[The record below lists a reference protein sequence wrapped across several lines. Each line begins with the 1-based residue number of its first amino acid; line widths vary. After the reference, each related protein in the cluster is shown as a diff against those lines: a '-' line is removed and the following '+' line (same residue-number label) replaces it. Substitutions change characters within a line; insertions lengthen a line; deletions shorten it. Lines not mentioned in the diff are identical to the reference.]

1 MQCMEKIT
9 GHLAE
14 ELAKEFYHLAHKKT
28 FNKNEIIFS
37 ENDDADAIYFI
48 DKGSIQASI
57 IRNETTKILNILTYG
72 ECFGE
77 MALINHDKRS
87 ATITAVEDSVVYCVN
102 KEDFR
107 VLSQNFPELDK
118 GIRSSIANRQQE
130 LILREELVDITSI
143 DKEALQVSIKGDYSM
158 RETSLYRERYDSLA
172 DKNLDKLIALT
183 QEVLLN
189 RCAHQIDIHFN
200 SGEIH
205 TMSVFDPF
213 REKIHLVDQFTNDAY
228 IDRHFQEISYTDKA
242 NLISHLYKTIAA
254 SPAFE
259 KLPEHWQQIHRKSH
273 QIWQPI
279 NYQVIEKVISYLPH
293 LRNIESLYLRNVK
306 ISMIQDLIR
315 FQFNCDGTHIVDSSN
330 FDEFIK
336 SNF

>member
-1 MQCMEKIT
+1 MEKMT
-9 GHLAE
+9 GHLPDELAE
-14 ELAKEFYHLAHKKT
+14 EFYRLAQQKT
-28 FNKNEIIFS
+28 FIKNEIIFT

-48 DKGSIQASI
+48 DKGAFQASI
-57 IRNETTKILNILTYG
+57 IRNENNKTLNILNKG

-87 ATITAVEDSVVYCVN
+87 ATITALEDSIVYCVR
-102 KEDFR
+102 KDDFR
-107 VLSQNFPELDK
+107 ILSQKFPELEE

-143 DKEALQVSIKGDYSM
+143 DKESLQISIKGDYSM

-183 QEVLLN
+183 QDVLLN
-189 RCAHQIDIHFN
+189 RCVHQINIHFN

-213 REKIHLVDQFTNDAY
+213 REKIHLVDKFTDTAY
-228 IDRHFQEISYTDKA
+228 IDRHFQAISYDDKA
-242 NLISHLYKTIAA
+242 KLVSHLYETIAA
-254 SPAFE
+254 SAAFE
-259 KLPEHWQQIHRKSH
+259 KLPEHWQQIYHRSMT
-273 QIWQPI
+273 IWEPI
-279 NYQVIEKVISYLPH
+279 NYQAIEKIISYLPH

-306 ISMIQDLIR
+306 ISIIQDLIR

-330 FDEFIK
+330 FDEFIR

>member
-1 MQCMEKIT
+1 MEKIT
-9 GHLAE
+9 GHLPDELAE
-14 ELAKEFYHLAHKKT
+14 EFYRLAQKKT
-28 FNKNEIIFS
+28 FIKNEIIFN

-48 DKGSIQASI
+48 DKGSFQASI
-57 IRNETTKILNILTYG
+57 IRNQNNKMLNIIHIG

-87 ATITAVEDSVVYCVN
+87 ATITAIEDSVVYCVH
-102 KEDFR
+102 KDDFA
-107 VLSQNFPELDK
+107 VLSESFPELDK

-130 LILREELVDITSI
+130 LILREELVDITNI
-143 DKEALQVSIKGDYSM
+143 NKESLQVSIKGDYSM

-172 DKNLDKLIALT
+172 DKNLDKLITLT
-183 QEVLLN
+183 QDILLN

-213 REKIHLVDQFTNDAY
+213 REKIHLVDNFTNTAY
-228 IDRHFQEISYTDKA
+228 IDRHFQEISYNEKA
-242 NLISHLYKTIAA
+242 NLISHLYETIAA
-254 SPAFE
+254 SSAFK
-259 KLPEHWQQIHRKSH
+259 KLPEHWQQIHRRSH
-273 QIWQPI
+273 KIWAPI
-279 NYQVIEKVISYLPH
+279 NYQVIKKIISYLPH

-306 ISMIQDLIR
+306 ISIIQDLIR
-315 FQFNCDGTHIVDSSN
+315 FQFNCDGTHIVDSTN
-330 FDEFIK
+330 FDDFIK